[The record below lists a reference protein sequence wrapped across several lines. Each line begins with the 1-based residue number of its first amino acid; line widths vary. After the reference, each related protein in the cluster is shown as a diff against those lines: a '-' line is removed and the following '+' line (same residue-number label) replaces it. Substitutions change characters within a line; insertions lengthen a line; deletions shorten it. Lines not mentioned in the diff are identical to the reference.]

1 MKSGFSFEFYEK
13 VYENCF
19 IHISNYVNGNLQL
32 SLFGVDPD
40 TEEMRNFT
48 DITLD
53 QNSWE
58 ISKND
63 IVVDCLYNTSFV
75 PQLKELGILK
85 EQTGICP
92 VNNSIYPVYSL
103 NFDKI
108 KELSY
113 EIENL
118 VVA

>member
-13 VYENCF
+13 VFENCF
-19 IHISNYVNGNLQL
+19 IHISNYVNGSLQL
-32 SLFGVDPD
+32 SLFGVDPETD
-40 TEEMRNFT
+40 EVAHFT

-58 ISKND
+58 IKKNE
-63 IVVDCLYNTSFV
+63 IVVDCLYNSTFI
-75 PQLKELGILK
+75 PQLKKLGILK

-92 VNNSIYPVYSL
+92 VNNSLYPIYIL
-103 NFDKI
+103 NDDVVNR
-108 KELSY
+108 LSY
-113 EIENL
+113 KIDEL